1 MDEER
6 AGQQDWRQSEVEAFR
21 RLLEA
26 HPRLDSKRPPTAE
39 ADQAAEEANGPV
51 RRPLVP
57 LFKPDQPDRP
67 AQPDPASAIASPK
80 PAGTPQLVGASPTP
94 QRRPRAWLLLAL
106 TLTLVVGLGVGFALG
121 ARWTGGSLLQAQTP
135 PPPVTQ
141 PAPVPQTSIVI
152 QRAATSA
159 CLETAKRG
167 DELIGLLISNKRTRA
182 AKLLVPYHVASR
194 QCARDAGP

>member
-1 MDEER
+1 MTGMDEKR
-6 AGQQDWRQSEVEAFR
+6 AGQQDWRRSGVEAFR
-21 RLLEA
+21 RLLAA

-39 ADQAAEEANGPV
+39 ADQVAEEANGPV
-51 RRPLVP
+51 QRPLVSV
-57 LFKPDQPDRP
+57 FEPD
-67 AQPDPASAIASPK
+67 QPDPASAIASPRSTG
-80 PAGTPQLVGASPTP
+80 PPQLVGGSPTP

-121 ARWTGGSLLQAQTP
+121 GRLTGGSLPQAQTP

-194 QCARDAGP
+194 QCARDASP

>member
-21 RLLEA
+21 RLLAA
-26 HPRLDSKRPPTAE
+26 HPRLDSTRPPTAA
-39 ADQAAEEANGPV
+39 ADQAPAKANDPV
-51 RRPLVP
+51 QRPHMS
-57 LFKPDQPDRP
+57 LFEPD
-67 AQPDPASAIASPK
+67 QPDPASTIASPT

-94 QRRPRAWLLLAL
+94 QRRRPAWLLIAL
-106 TLTLVVGLGVGFALG
+106 TLTLVVGLGAGFALG
-121 ARWTGGSLLQAQTP
+121 ARWTGGSLHHAQTL
-135 PPPVTQ
+135 PPVTQ
-141 PAPVPQTSIVI
+141 PTPVPQTSIVI
-152 QRAATSA
+152 QRAATPA
-159 CLETAKRG
+159 CLEAAKRG